1 MKQRRLVFYFKWYT
15 QLWFWIQIQYKF
27 FSVAGY
33 LASKRQGQ
41 PMSVFY
47 LNTRILMLWVSLHFY
62 DLYTSFSIISF
73 MNTGS
78 QRSKSTKKCWMTIS
92 TKNFLEICCYQK
104 LLGSFWLGFG
114 TWKARLGSA
123 RWTKSSA
130 RLAKKQAR
138 IHHYYLP
145 TCYDP
150 AK

>member
-1 MKQRRLVFYFKWYT
+1 MIQRRLLFHFKSYT

-73 MNTGS
+73 INTMS
-78 QRSKSTKKCWMTIS
+78 QWSQSTKICSRTIS
-92 TKNFLEICCYQK
+92 INNFLAICCYPK
-104 LLGSFWLGFG
+104 IFRLVLARFWNLKSSAQLAGQ
-114 TWKARLGSA
+114 KARLGSP
-123 RWTKSSA
+123 KN
-130 RLAKKQAR
+130 RLGYITSTQV
-138 IHHYYLP
+138 LFL
-145 TCYDP
+145 
-150 AK
+150 

>member
-27 FSVAGY
+27 YSVAGY

-73 MNTGS
+73 INTMPQWS
-78 QRSKSTKKCWMTIS
+78 QSTKICSRTIS
-92 TKNFLEICCYQK
+92 INNFLEICCYPK
-104 LLGSFWLGFG
+104 IFRLVLARFWNL
-114 TWKARLGSA
+114 KSSARLGSLD
-123 RWTKSSA
+123 KKLGSA

-138 IHHYYLP
+138 IHH
-145 TCYDP
+145 
-150 AK
+150 